1 MTVDT
6 GNSVKTIADLK
17 KEISELK
24 KALDQEAVGSEGA
37 KKASDELANA
47 QNLLKQAMKGS
58 TDTIN
63 VATGSYKDLERQCEQ
78 LKLTYK
84 LMADGIEKN
93 NIAKQIAKIQENLK
107 KQDEAIG
114 DFKRN
119 VGDYANAFGSAL
131 SSMGSK
137 GGAAFTSLA
146 NGTKGV
152 KSGFDLLKAHPIF
165 AVIAAFVL
173 VIQGL
178 VKAFKKNEESVN
190 KLKVAFA
197 PFQGI
202 VNALQTAIG
211 KLVDVIAN
219 GLSKAF
225 SGVAKVAS
233 KTFELLEKGARALG
247 LDKLAD
253 QMAKVNERMTESTEI
268 AKEEVAIQQKSRD
281 VRRQNAEAQ
290 VQITKLQREYKQ
302 AVGDTAKQAEIAK
315 KIEEE
320 NNAIKKRNYDLAK
333 REYDL
338 AVKRDK
344 QAPNSTEENEA
355 TVAAYEKMAQAEA
368 ALYEVSSE
376 QTKAW
381 KAEAKELK
389 ENTKELE
396 ANEKARKKELETIQ
410 KTLATWAAS
419 EGDTTLPL
427 KQLKKEFEESEK
439 VFFEALQ
446 NGEITMEEYNLL
458 VQKWLSDNA
467 KVIDQATKLQQTKAN
482 QKIDQEISTATN
494 TEQIVNN
501 LTKAE
506 QLRNLKVYELNKA
519 QEEEEFAHQQALLD
533 IQMQGAEDRKKVLEG
548 IVNDVIFFNQLSED
562 EQKRYIQDLANVNQ
576 QIALIDSQRT
586 LLEAQETQKRIET
599 RKKERTMTVNV
610 SLDMA
615 DAVADIFGSIAD
627 TMDENN
633 KEQFEAAKAFNIAS
647 ATINTITGAISAYMG
662 AVGNTGINSIPMVG
676 PAIAM
681 ALGITNAAAVTAAGI
696 ANIVKL
702 SQQQYNS
709 KGSGSNANTSFNASS
724 SAINAIN
731 APVQYTQ
738 DVQGASLEDT
748 ISTQRVY
755 VSETDIQNVGNKVSV
770 QETENRY

>member
-17 KEISELK
+17 KEISDLK

-37 KKASDELANA
+37 KKASDDLANA
-47 QNLLKQAMKGS
+47 QNILKQAMKGS

-63 VATGSYKDLERQCEQ
+63 VAAGSYKDLERQCEQ

-84 LMADGIEKN
+84 SMADGIEKQ
-93 NIAKQIAKIQENLK
+93 NIGKKIADIQKNLK

-119 VGDYANAFGSAL
+119 VGDYANSFGSAL
-131 SSMGSK
+131 SAMGSK
-137 GGAAFTSLA
+137 GGAALTSLA

-152 KSGFDLLKAHPIF
+152 KSAFDLLKAHPIF
-165 AVIAAFVL
+165 AIIAAFVL
-173 VIQGL
+173 VIQSL
-178 VKAFKKNEESVN
+178 VKAFKKNEEAVN

-202 VNALQTAIG
+202 VNALNTAIG

-225 SGVAKVAS
+225 SGVAEVAS

-247 LDKLAD
+247 MDKLAD
-253 QMAKVNERMTESTEI
+253 QMAKVNERMTESKEI
-268 AKEEVAIQQKSRD
+268 AEEEVAIQQKSRD
-281 VRRQNAEAQ
+281 VRKQNAESQ
-290 VQITKLQREYKQ
+290 VRITKLQKEYKQ

-315 KIEEE
+315 KIEDE

-355 TVAAYEKMAQAEA
+355 TVAAYEKMAEAEA

-381 KAEAKELK
+381 KAETNELK

-396 ANEKARKKELETIQ
+396 ANEKARKKEVETIQ

-419 EGDTTLPL
+419 EGDITLPL

-439 VFFEALQ
+439 IFFEALQ
-446 NGEITMEEYNLL
+446 NGEITMEEYDLL
-458 VQKWLSDNA
+458 VKKWLSDNA
-467 KVIDQATKLQQTKAN
+467 KVIDQATKLQETKAN
-482 QKIDQEISTATN
+482 QKISQETSTSQTVEETVYN
-494 TEQIVNN
+494 NN
-501 LTKAE
+501 LAKLIEAKNNETITIKDFNR
-506 QLRNLKVYELNKA
+506 L
-519 QEEEEFAHQQALLD
+519 QEEEENRHQLALLD
-533 IQMQGAEDRKKVLEG
+533 IQKQGLLEQQTVLEN
-548 IVNDVIFFNQLSED
+548 IINDETYFNQLSIQ
-562 EQKRYIQDLANVNQ
+562 EQERYKQQLANVVQ
-576 QIALIDSQRT
+576 QIGLIDSKRT
-586 LLEAQETQKRIET
+586 LTEEQQSDRRIAKE
-599 RKKERTMTVNV
+599 KKER
-610 SLDMA
+610 DMRMA
-615 DAVADIFGSIAD
+615 AAYEMALGIADIFSAIAD
-627 TMDENN
+627 TMDENDR
-633 KEQFEAAKAFNIAS
+633 KQFEASKAFSIAS
-647 ATINTITGAISAYMG
+647 ATIQMLVGIATALSGVMTTKSGPWDIALAAIQA
-662 AVGNTGINSIPMVG
+662 T
-676 PAIAM
+676 AIA
-681 ALGITNAAAVTAAGI
+681 TSAGATI
-696 ANIVKL
+696 AQIAR
-702 SQQQYNS
+702 QQYNGGNS
-709 KGSGSNANTSFNASS
+709 PTSTAINASN

-731 APVQYTQ
+731 APLQMTTSVEGAAINDSIQNTKVFVTQ
-738 DVQGASLEDT
+738 
-748 ISTQRVY
+748 
-755 VSETDIQNVGNKVSV
+755 TDIADTNKAVV
-770 QETENRY
+770 TQTNENRY

>member
-6 GNSVKTIADLK
+6 GNSAKTIKDLK
-17 KEISELK
+17 DQITQLK

-37 KKASDELANA
+37 KKASDDLANA

-84 LMADGIEKN
+84 SMADGIEKQ
-93 NIAKQIAKIQENLK
+93 NIAKKIADIQQNLK

-131 SSMGSK
+131 SSMGSS
-137 GGAAFTSLA
+137 GGAALTSLA

-152 KSGFDLLKAHPIF
+152 KGTFDLLKAHPIF
-165 AVIAAFVL
+165 AIIAAFVV

-178 VKAFKKNEESVN
+178 VKAFQKNEEAVN

-202 VNALQTAIG
+202 VNALNTAIG
-211 KLVDVIAN
+211 KLVDVIGD
-219 GLSKAF
+219 GLTKAF

-247 LDKLAD
+247 MDKLAD
-253 QMAKVNERMTESTEI
+253 SMAKVNERMEEGKEI
-268 AKEEVAIQQKSRD
+268 AQEEVAIQKQSRD
-281 VRRQNAEAQ
+281 VRKQNADAQ
-290 VQITKLQREYKQ
+290 ARITKLQTEYRK

-315 KIEEE
+315 KIEAE
-320 NNAIKKRNYDLAK
+320 NNAIKQRNYDLAK
-333 REYDL
+333 KEYDL

-355 TVAAYEKMAQAEA
+355 TVAAYEKMLQAES

-376 QTKAW
+376 QVKVW
-381 KAEAKELK
+381 KAENTEL
-389 ENTKELE
+389 
-396 ANEKARKKELETIQ
+396 
-410 KTLATWAAS
+410 
-419 EGDTTLPL
+419 
-427 KQLKKEFEESEK
+427 
-439 VFFEALQ
+439 
-446 NGEITMEEYNLL
+446 
-458 VQKWLSDNA
+458 
-467 KVIDQATKLQQTKAN
+467 KAN
-482 QKIDQEISTATN
+482 QRELEQDAKKREELIKSLNAWQDENGQSQLAKLKKQYDDDLKLLADNEEAKKILTEKYLRERTKLEAEQKIKDANIDQNTASATN
-494 TEQIVNN
+494 AEQIANN

-533 IQMQGAEDRKKVLEG
+533 IQMQGAEDRKNVLEG
-548 IVNDVIFFNQLSED
+548 IVNDVVYFNQLSED
-562 EQKRYIQDLANVNQ
+562 EQKRYTQELANVNQ

-599 RKKERTMTVNV
+599 RKNERTMTLNV

-709 KGSGSNANTSFNASS
+709 KGGGSNANTSFNASS

-731 APVQYTQ
+731 APIQMTTSVE
-738 DVQGASLEDT
+738 GASIDEN
-748 ISTQRVY
+748 IANQKVW
-755 VSETDIQNVGNKVSV
+755 VSEVEIQNIGRKVDIQE
-770 QETENRY
+770 QENRF

>member
-84 LMADGIEKN
+84 SMADGIEKN

-137 GGAAFTSLA
+137 GGTALTSLA

-152 KSGFDLLKAHPIF
+152 KSAFDLLKAHPIF

-178 VKAFKKNEESVN
+178 VNAFKKNEEAVN

-202 VNALQTAIG
+202 VNAVNTAVG
-211 KLVDVIAN
+211 KLVDWIAN
-219 GLSKAF
+219 KLVAGFKKAADAAQSF
-225 SGVAKVAS
+225 IGWLKDMA
-233 KTFELLEKGARALG
+233 EKLG
-247 LDKLAD
+247 MDKLAED
-253 QMAKVNERMTESTEI
+253 LGKVNERMTESKEI
-268 AKEEVAIQQKSRD
+268 AEEEVAIQQKSRD

-290 VQITKLQREYKQ
+290 VRITKLQKEYKQ
-302 AVGDTAKQAEIAK
+302 AVGDTAKQVEIAK

-338 AVKRDK
+338 AVKRYK
-344 QAPNSTEENEA
+344 QTPNSTEENEA

-396 ANEKARKKELETIQ
+396 ANEKARKKELESIQ

-419 EGDTTLPL
+419 EGDITLPL

-446 NGEITMEEYNLL
+446 NGEVTMEEYDLL

-519 QEEEEFAHQQALLD
+519 QEEEEFAHQQTLLD

-548 IVNDVIFFNQLSED
+548 IVNDVVYFNQLSED

-702 SQQQYNS
+702 SKQQYNS

-724 SAINAIN
+724 AAINAIN
-731 APVQYTQ
+731 APVQYTSA
-738 DVQGASLEDT
+738 VEGAAINDNIRNT
-748 ISTQRVY
+748 KIFVTQ
-755 VSETDIQNVGNKVSV
+755 TDIADVNKAVV
-770 QETENRY
+770 TQTDENRY